1 MGDPRISRRP
11 AIVTVFGLML
21 GGCAQTLDG
30 IMQSSAPTD
39 EAQNATAAQAATG
52 NELPG
57 MTTASGDDPVLH
69 PAAMTVVNLGRE
81 AMTAMADRSLT
92 DSQRAVMFRKL
103 LARDID
109 VPLIGRFVLGRYW
122 RKTTPEQREMYLKVY
137 AEFILSS
144 YVTQIDGA
152 GVEHFKIIKT
162 QAHGSKDFLVHCQ
175 IGRRGTQPILAIWR
189 VRKNDERYRI
199 IDLMLAGVSMAQ
211 TQRQE
216 FVSLIRSKGGSVDGL
231 IQVLKEKAMAHAM
244 RQASI
249 N

>member
-1 MGDPRISRRP
+1 MGDPRISRIP
-11 AIVTVFGLML
+11 AIVTVLGLML
-21 GGCAQTLDG
+21 GGCAQMFDNQANSPSDG
-30 IMQSSAPTD
+30 AQSAM
-39 EAQNATAAQAATG
+39 AAQGASG
-52 NELPG
+52 GELPG
-57 MTTASGDDPVLH
+57 MTTASGDEPGLH

-92 DSQRAVMFRKL
+92 DTQRADKFRSL

-122 RKTTPEQREMYLKVY
+122 RKTTPEQRQAYLRIY
-137 AEFILSS
+137 AEFILSA

-152 GVEHFKIIKT
+152 GVEHFDIIKT
-162 QAHGSKDFLVHCQ
+162 QAHGTNDFLVHCQ
-175 IGRRGTQPILAIWR
+175 IARRGTQPVLAIWR
-189 VRKNDERYRI
+189 VRKSDDRYRI

-216 FVSLIRSKGGSVDGL
+216 FVSLIRANGGSVDGL
-231 IQVLKEKAMAHAM
+231 IQTLKEKAMAQQTS
-244 RQASI
+244 RQASV